1 MSNSTKENTK
11 DTNKEDDIIDNKKF
25 IEGEIENKFNQL
37 LTNLPN
43 IIKSD
48 FKKDETDFFNFS
60 IVDIYH
66 NTLQTI
72 IDIINDIIRILDN
85 SNGDINNYLKA
96 ILMVFF
102 NESRMFYVG
111 IILIILSFVIYFIDG
126 ATI

>member
-85 SNGDINNYLKA
+85 SDGDINNYLKA